1 MKNFKLFSFVL
12 IFACCTWGSL
22 LANSTGESDTYLKK
36 RIEKFKS
43 INLLNNSQIGMICE
57 QYELLNN
64 SQDYKRNFEIAVSR
78 IIHSSDVIY
87 KLYQEEIDAL
97 CEVKLTTASEWYMNK
112 YNINKNQTES
122 INKLLTE
129 RIKKGLIGAYLY
141 PENLKQKYAYQQ
153 DIIKQYNESIIKT
166 LTKNGVKTELQS
178 YCPSLS
184 DADFL
189 QLSDNQ
195 KGQLIDKAWEI
206 WINRKEVSPKK
217 EEEKI
222 LTQIL
227 TPQQYLRYTGK
238 KNGNMRK
245 SGLANNA
252 RTPESVYQENK
263 KKIDALVDT
272 KFPEISTWYI
282 NKYNL
287 TSVQMASVADILKE
301 RIRKGLIASY
311 LYSDDANLKYKYQ
324 QEILNQYHEP
334 IIKTLT
340 QNGVDTELKA
350 YCNSLR
356 FADTLKLTN
365 KQRELL
371 INKAWKIW
379 INRKSISPKIEE
391 YKYLASILSSQ
402 QYDNYMLL
410 QAEERA
416 TAVAERIWGQALQ
429 LEVCTEND
437 RNSEFPKLLTYYT
450 KRIAMQDGYKIT
462 KNKAAEREYNL
473 GEYDRQYKPT
483 LMKKIYAAEK
493 MLRNKNN
500 NSRKNSLIW

>member
-1 MKNFKLFSFVL
+1 
-12 IFACCTWGSL
+12 
-22 LANSTGESDTYLKK
+22 
-36 RIEKFKS
+36 
-43 INLLNNSQIGMICE
+43 
-57 QYELLNN
+57 
-64 SQDYKRNFEIAVSR
+64 
-78 IIHSSDVIY
+78 
-87 KLYQEEIDAL
+87 
-97 CEVKLTTASEWYMNK
+97 
-112 YNINKNQTES
+112 
-122 INKLLTE
+122 
-129 RIKKGLIGAYLY
+129 
-141 PENLKQKYAYQQ
+141 
-153 DIIKQYNESIIKT
+153 
-166 LTKNGVKTELQS
+166 
-178 YCPSLS
+178 
-184 DADFL
+184 
-189 QLSDNQ
+189 
-195 KGQLIDKAWEI
+195 
-206 WINRKEVSPKK
+206 
-217 EEEKI
+217 
-222 LTQIL
+222 
-227 TPQQYLRYTGK
+227 
-238 KNGNMRK
+238 
-245 SGLANNA
+245 
-252 RTPESVYQENK
+252 
-263 KKIDALVDT
+263 
-272 KFPEISTWYI
+272 
-282 NKYNL
+282 
-287 TSVQMASVADILKE
+287 MASVADILKE